1 MSKGIHSL
9 FRLLLIISLPFYAYA
24 KSGSAPVKKVAVL
37 EPGQSP
43 VPEVCLFSL
52 QGKKLIPCIGIKK
65 DGRIELSVGGEYIG
79 TYDKIE
85 PRFFDDTR
93 LNWALFADNRYIIS
107 SDGKMFGSCTF
118 TGDLVFKETSTGY
131 RWMIIGYIGMGGH
144 FLITDKGEYGPYDRI
159 FSPCFNASGTKW
171 RCIVRIGNIEYF
183 LSDGKLITLKID
195 DPSGL
200 YQPEDPPRAFYSPEW
215 NRWGYVLKT
224 AGGDKIIF
232 DDGAAF
238 GPYPWVTLPVYSLSG
253 KHWAFAYQKNDGWQV
268 VTDGAD
274 GQSLTS
280 EIPPVLSYIPV
291 TPKKELLTVI
301 AQDKYKYMNI
311 AGTTFGPYQSIEKT
325 TVQSGQWCVSVL
337 TPKKNTAHIIN
348 GKEYGP
354 YVLTGV
360 PSFSAKS
367 WGFPVHAP
375 NGKEYLYFADGK
387 QSGSYKKIDTF
398 RYFEGSEKWMMIAEH
413 WDTKDYLEFSS
424 GKVWGPYESFGHIGM
439 NVKSGDTVYIADGKL
454 YINGTETQK
463 DILEFYMK
471 PDGNKTKVIY
481 LYRDGGGIYLKEIS
495 IK

>member
-1 MSKGIHSL
+1 MSKGYSI
-9 FRLLLIISLPFYAYA
+9 FFQLLLIISLPFYAYA
-24 KSGSAPVKKVAVL
+24 KNDSAPIKKVAVL
-37 EPGQSP
+37 ETGQSP
-43 VPEVCLFSL
+43 APEVCLFAL

-65 DGRIELSVGGEYIG
+65 DNRIELSIGGGYIG

-93 LNWALFADNRYIIS
+93 LNWVLFADNKYIIS

-118 TGDLVFKETSTGY
+118 TGDLVYSASSSGY
-131 RWMIIGYIGMGGH
+131 HWMIICMIGMGGH
-144 FLITDKGEYGPYDRI
+144 FLVTDKGEYGPYDRV

-171 RCIVRIGNIEYF
+171 RCIVRIDNIEYF
-183 LSDGKLITLKID
+183 LSDGKLIPLKIG

-200 YQPEDPPRAFYSPEW
+200 YQPEDVPRVFYSPEW

-224 AGGDKIIF
+224 GDGEKIIF

-238 GPYPWVTLPVYSLSG
+238 GPYPQVTLPVYSLSG
-253 KHWAFAYQKNDGWQV
+253 KHWTFAYKKNDSWQV
-268 VTDGAD
+268 VVDGIT
-274 GQSLTS
+274 GQTLMS
-280 EIPPVLSYIPV
+280 ETPPVLSYISAA
-291 TPKKELLTVI
+291 PKNELLAAI
-301 AQDKYKYMNI
+301 FQDKNKYINI
-311 AGTTFGPYQSIEKT
+311 AGNTFGPYQSIEKIT
-325 TVQSGQWCVSVL
+325 AQSGQWCISVL
-337 TPKKNTAHIIN
+337 TPKKNTVHIIN

-360 PSFSAKS
+360 PSFSPKS

-387 QSGSYKKIDTF
+387 QSGSYKKIDVF
-398 RYFEGSEKWMMIAEH
+398 RYFEGSEQWMMIAEH
-413 WDTKDYLEFSS
+413 WDTKDYLELST

-439 NVKSGDTVYIADGKL
+439 NVKSGHTVFIADGKL
-454 YINGTETQK
+454 FINGTETQK
-463 DILEFYMK
+463 DVLEFYMK
-471 PDGNKTKVIY
+471 PDGNKTKVNY